1 MVEKGKRFSQ
11 EEVIALSIQMAEILS
26 YLHSLS
32 PPIVHRDFTPD
43 NLMLQEDGLLK
54 LLDFNV
60 AQQKTSS
67 VTCTVVG
74 KQAYLP
80 PEQFRGKPCSQSDI
94 YAMGATIYFL
104 LVGEDPD
111 AITSSHPAKVTEVE
125 EKLDAL
131 VAKATALE
139 LDKRYQDAESLLE
152 DLKNLA

>member
-1 MVEKGKRFSQ
+1 
-11 EEVIALSIQMAEILS
+11 
-26 YLHSLS
+26 
-32 PPIVHRDFTPD
+32 
-43 NLMLQEDGLLK
+43 
-54 LLDFNV
+54 
-60 AQQKTSS
+60 
-67 VTCTVVG
+67 
-74 KQAYLP
+74 
-80 PEQFRGKPCSQSDI
+80 
-94 YAMGATIYFL
+94 MGATIYFL